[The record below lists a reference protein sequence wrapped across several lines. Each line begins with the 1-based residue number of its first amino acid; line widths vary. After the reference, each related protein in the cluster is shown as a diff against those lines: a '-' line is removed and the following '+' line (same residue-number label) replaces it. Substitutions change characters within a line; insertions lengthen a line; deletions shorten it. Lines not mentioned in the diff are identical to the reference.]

1 MRRAAVALL
10 LMGFAAAGCTH
21 PTRNPS
27 SRSAVTR
34 PTSSV
39 LTPPTQAGSMPSIRG
54 RSTRP
59 AGWKAVRY
67 RGLSFFVPA
76 TWRVRDGRKFPCPGM
91 LSGPAV
97 VLGHSNVIPPC
108 PMPRL
113 RTPLLWIDD
122 RMDDR
127 LPATAATIRIN
138 GLAVWLLRVHPDNL
152 RQASS
157 DELMYWSQYRR
168 ARGFQVW
175 ALQQGVRAELLD
187 PAGGVVADQV
197 LSTLHRS

>member
-1 MRRAAVALL
+1 MRRVALL
-10 LMGFAAAGCTH
+10 VLVALALAGCTH
-21 PTRNPS
+21 PARTAP
-27 SRSAVTR
+27 AAA
-34 PTSSV
+34 
-39 LTPPTQAGSMPSIRG
+39 TPPPATSQPPA
-54 RSTRP
+54 RP
-59 AGWKAVRY
+59 AGWKAVHY
-67 RGLSFFVPA
+67 QGISFFVPA
-76 TWRVRDGRKFPCPGM
+76 AWRVRDARKFPGVGPFRTEVVCPAI
-91 LSGPAV
+91 LPGPAV
-97 VLGHSNVIPPC
+97 VLGHSKVRVPC

-157 DELMYWSQYRR
+157 DELLYWSQYRR

-175 ALQQGVRAELLD
+175 VLQQGVRAELLD